1 MLGCALVGC
10 TPVEIQP
17 TDTPTPTVTI
27 TDTGLV
33 FTTEEQAVVD
43 AVQAYIEKWTYISQ
57 NVLDP
62 NVDLN
67 EIRDVATDPIAENAL
82 RKWGDW
88 QRTRIHLI
96 GGPVFSPELVRL
108 TMHDGRGDYYD
119 VYGCYRANGGYL
131 ADESGK
137 KAVEGE
143 QDSVKSRYVVLL
155 LTTGRLLVSENVA
168 QKGET
173 C

>member
-17 TDTPTPTVTI
+17 TDAPTPTVTI

-43 AVQAYIEKWTYISQ
+43 AVQAYLEMWIYISQ
-57 NVLDP
+57 NVLDLS
-62 NVDLN
+62 VDIN
-67 EIRDVATDPIAENAL
+67 EFRDVAGDPIAESHIKNWSNWRA
-82 RKWGDW
+82 
-88 QRTRIHLI
+88 QRVHLA
-96 GGPVFSPELVRL
+96 GEPTFTPELVQM
-108 TMHDGRGDYYD
+108 TMLDGRGDYFD
-119 VYGCYRANGGYL
+119 AYGCYRGNGAYI

-137 KAVEGE
+137 TAAAGY
-143 QDSVKSRYVVLL
+143 QDSLRARYVVLR
-155 LTTGRLLVSENVA
+155 LTTGRHLVTEEDPLE
-168 QKGET
+168 GEA